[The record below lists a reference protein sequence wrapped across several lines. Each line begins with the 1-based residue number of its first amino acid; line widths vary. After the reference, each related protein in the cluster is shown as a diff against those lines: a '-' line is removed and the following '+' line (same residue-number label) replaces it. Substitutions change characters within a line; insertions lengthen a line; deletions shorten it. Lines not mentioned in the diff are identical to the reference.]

1 VIDDTVVLFSRWLNG
16 DIDPAASV
24 NALLPS
30 VARRGADPEPP
41 QLKAVYN
48 EVESLWIIKGTE
60 PDVVPAIAVSAT
72 NAEASLYSLG
82 GQRGESADS
91 LQRAQSGIAGSPLI
105 IGVTYMLRG
114 EDLVKGIAQSGYT
127 LAAIRK
133 SIGLLEQ
140 ASQASRTLNTTLF
153 LGTRQITER
162 RLLVSIGNSSVMGI
176 VLTVCLV
183 RDLAP

>member
-1 VIDDTVVLFSRWLNG
+1 VIDDTVVLWSRWLNG
-16 DIDPAASV
+16 DLDPAASV
-24 NALLPS
+24 NALLPT

-48 EVESLWIIKGTE
+48 EVEDVWIIKGDM
-60 PDVVPAIAVSAT
+60 PDVAPAIAVSAS
-72 NAEASLYSLG
+72 NAEVSLFSLG
-82 GQRGESADS
+82 GQRGESHDS
-91 LQRAQSGIAGSPLI
+91 VQRPQSGIAGSPLI
-105 IGVTYMLRG
+105 IGVSYMVRTT
-114 EDLVKGIAQSGYT
+114 DLVLSVAQSGYT

-176 VLTVCLV
+176 VLAVCLV
-183 RDLAP
+183 EDLAP